1 MTVEFGFSLGEQVF
15 ICAINA
21 PCTIEG
27 ARVMG
32 MGAYSQDAH
41 LNEYFVTYWIN
52 GERKGEWIP
61 GVELRRP

>member
-1 MTVEFGFSLGEQVF
+1 MTVEFVFSLGEQAI

-32 MGAYSQDAH
+32 MGEYSRSS
-41 LNEYFVTYWIN
+41 NKSEYFVTYWMN
-52 GERKGEWIP
+52 GERKSEWIP
-61 GVELRRP
+61 GIELMKP